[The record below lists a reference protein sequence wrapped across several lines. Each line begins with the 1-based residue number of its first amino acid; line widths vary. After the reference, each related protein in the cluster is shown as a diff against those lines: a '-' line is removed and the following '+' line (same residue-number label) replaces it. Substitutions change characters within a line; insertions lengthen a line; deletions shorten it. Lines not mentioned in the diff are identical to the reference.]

1 MYLDDFLWLQI
12 GETADK
18 GDYNTIMVTAG
29 TNSTVTYT
37 SGSHKYVPCPF
48 FVTTDRGDC
57 RQRGLQ
63 NNALQLKN
71 QLTFA

>member
-1 MYLDDFLWLQI
+1 M

-29 TNSTVTYT
+29 TNSTVIYT
-37 SGSHKYVPCPF
+37 SGSHKYVPWPF

-57 RQRGLQ
+57 GQRGLQ
-63 NNALQLKN
+63 NNVLQLKN